1 MFKKIFKYLILV
13 IGITMLAAL
22 PVSAADQTDVVI
34 TRTNSSVVNN
44 RPVIVYIDDVR
55 VGTLMTGRRLE
66 TRVKNGNHTIVAKI
80 TPNKSEEIISDYYF
94 TADDTETLYFRINV
108 TEVEEKGLIFSKKVP
123 AITITL
129 VED

>member
-1 MFKKIFKYLILV
+1 MYKEMFKYGILI
-13 IGITMLAAL
+13 IGIMMLTVL

-34 TRTNSSVVNN
+34 TRTNSSVDSN
-44 RPVIVYIDDVR
+44 RPVTVYIDDVR

-108 TEVEEKGLIFSKKVP
+108 TEVEEKGLILSKKVS